1 MLDLRALLI
10 LVLVLVFS
18 RSLSDIALKSDNGN
32 DGGVSSTVDDSGID
46 GGSCGQAHR
55 FQYSCMYVHPCTNA
69 RMPTSNTNSHT

>member
-10 LVLVLVFS
+10 LVLELVFS

-46 GGSCGQAHR
+46 GGSCGQALGFNIHASMSA
-55 FQYSCMYVHPCTNA
+55 YA
-69 RMPTSNTNSHT
+69 RMPTINTNSHT